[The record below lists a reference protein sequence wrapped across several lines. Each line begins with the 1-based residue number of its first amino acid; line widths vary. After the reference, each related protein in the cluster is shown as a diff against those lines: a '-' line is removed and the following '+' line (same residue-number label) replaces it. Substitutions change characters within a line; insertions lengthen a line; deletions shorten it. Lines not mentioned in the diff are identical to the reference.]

1 MEKFVVEIADE
12 SDVHF
17 APIVSKALEEAAKER
32 VVGLAKR
39 SAEYLTEKIK
49 EGKAVIATTKKGKF
63 AGFCYIET
71 FSNAQY
77 VSNSG
82 LIVVP
87 EFRKSG
93 LAKQIKKKIFAFS
106 KMKYPNAKIFG
117 LTTSLAVMKINSELG
132 YKPVTYSELTKDYQ
146 FWKGCESCSNY
157 EILKSKQR
165 ENCLCTA
172 MIYDHANNK
181 KNKNDKGKTF
191 IKKIKAWERLIR
203 LKQYV
208 FLRNR
213 NKKIKSEKKK
223 GEKSV

>member
-1 MEKFVVEIADE
+1 MEKFNIVIADE
-12 SDVHF
+12 SYAHF
-17 APIVSKALEEAAKER
+17 GPIISKAIEEAAKER

-39 SAEYLTEKIK
+39 SAEYVTQKIK
-49 EGKAVIATTKKGKF
+49 EGKAVIATTKKGDF

-71 FSNAQY
+71 FSNEKY

-82 LIVVP
+82 LIVIP

-93 LAKQIKKKIFAFS
+93 LAKLIKQKIFDHS
-106 KMKYPNAKIFG
+106 VKKYPNAKIFG
-117 LTTSLAVMKINSELG
+117 LTTSLAVMKINSDLG
-132 YKPVTYSELTKDYQ
+132 YKPVTFSELTKDYQ

-157 EILKSKQR
+157 EILKSKQW

-172 MIYDHANNK
+172 MTYDNVNK
-181 KNKNDKGKTF
+181 KETKNDKGKTF
-191 IKKIKAWERLIR
+191 LKKIKVWERLLR

-213 NKKIKSEKKK
+213 NNKKS
-223 GEKSV
+223 S